1 MGTWRTGMR
10 DQGEL
15 GAPAG
20 RAPLGHQEQVPRAAP
35 GATAAQNQP
44 EPWQLP
50 WEGGRGA
57 SSVWQRREKC
67 KPGAAGRPGHTGTGN
82 STHF

>member
-1 MGTWRTGMR
+1 MGTWRTGMK

-20 RAPLGHQEQVPRAAP
+20 RAPLGNRQQVPHPAHRVP
-35 GATAAQNQP
+35 AAQNQL

-50 WEGGRGA
+50 WEGEKEA

-67 KPGAAGRPGHTGTGN
+67 KPGAA
-82 STHF
+82 S